1 MIDKT
6 RRIQRARP
14 GYTPRIYGHQITCKC
29 PHCERDHIV
38 RMQTRPQVK
47 PRIYCRKCVH
57 LRFGEE
63 GGMTGIGR
71 PGTVKKPARENRL
84 CWVFFIWCV

>member
-6 RRIQRARP
+6 GRIQRARP

-38 RMQTRPQVK
+38 RMQTLPIVK
-47 PRIYCRKCVH
+47 PRIYCRKCAV
-57 LRFGEE
+57 LRGSEE
-63 GGMTGIGR
+63 GQGIGR
-71 PGTVKKPARENRL
+71 PGHVKNPARENRL
-84 CWVFFIWCV
+84 Y